1 MSSSFSFSSSAFASS
16 FTSRSRVALAAVSFA
31 KPHVLF
37 LDEPTNNLD
46 LESVAALAD
55 CVREFKGAV
64 VVVSHDQFFVNAVCD
79 EAWVVNNGKVKKAAS
94 FAAYVERQVR
104 KLER

>member
-1 MSSSFSFSSSAFASS
+1 M
-16 FTSRSRVALAAVSFA
+16 AAVSYTA
-31 KPHVLF
+31 PHVLVM
-37 LDEPTNNLD
+37 DEPTNNLD

-55 CVREFKGAV
+55 CGRGFKGAAG
-64 VVVSHDQFFVNAVCD
+64 SRLYDQFFVNAVCD